1 VVVILSKRIIIYLST
16 CSMCRRGPLT
26 ELRTNNGP
34 KFEVSAHHVGR
45 PNLDGWHLMDKVV
58 QLPVGM
64 MDDRNSIVIKS
75 AYVRPRALEFHPR
88 YKRNNQL
95 ANTRTWI
102 ERQMES
108 NFKHVFVKRKHPS

>member
-1 VVVILSKRIIIYLST
+1 
-16 CSMCRRGPLT
+16 
-26 ELRTNNGP
+26 
-34 KFEVSAHHVGR
+34 
-45 PNLDGWHLMDKVV
+45 MDKVV